1 MEHVKSLISRHNKN
15 VLNRA
20 YNKNNKE
27 ISTCNCRDKDSCP
40 LNGKCLQE
48 NVVYKATI
56 TTQNES
62 KECIRSTEGTFK
74 KRWYTNISDIKN
86 EKVKEQNFPSIFLK
100 TNSQS

>member
-1 MEHVKSLISRHNKN
+1 MESVKSFLSRHNN
-15 VLNRA
+15 LLSRA
-20 YNKNNKE
+20 NNKNNQT
-27 ISTCNCRDKDSCP
+27 IFTCNCLDKDSSL

-48 NVVYKATI
+48 IVVYKATI